1 MGDRM
6 KTTNTIALLTAVV
19 VLMLSGPPVSAAT
32 EPKVATQATELPI
45 TLRLPV
51 AGKSVGRILVVS
63 RLGKLL
69 RGPDLQDVLRYELR
83 GGRLLP
89 MPAQATNGL
98 WGYLDAQGNWA
109 ATPQYGE
116 AKMFGEDGLARVK
129 TKTGWG
135 FLDSNLKMVVPATFD
150 SVDGM
155 VKGRAVFRKG
165 GKFGY
170 IDDKGAI
177 VIPAR
182 YDLATRFAANGL
194 ACFRDGDT
202 WGYLDRNGKV
212 VIAPRFSATQ
222 DFDGQG
228 VAPVKVD
235 DKLWGVID
243 QSGKWVLKPT
253 YEHIEAYSEAG
264 LAAVRNKDFATGFID
279 RTGKTVIKPTNGLSR
294 YIGGGLIRQGGEGDS
309 RVKYLNVRGE
319 VAIAGPFEMGGHF
332 NEAGLTVARRD
343 GRWGIL
349 SRDGKFAVPPRHV
362 EPFTRDDS
370 MVGFDPDSAL
380 IPWLTT
386 DGAVE
391 WLDAGGRTQFRI
403 EGQPAGK
410 GRTALKLVDAKGQI
424 VWQDPAFAGS
434 LLARPVLELT
444 AQQLL
449 SDPNQWT
456 GVAKTVQ
463 SLLKAKPRRFVAPH
477 GWERDRDP
485 YVMPEDA
492 DEAKEMARHGA
503 IQVLSSDYVSEEEW
517 GTYYFLDEQRASQYR
532 KLIRALKDRLEEAF
546 GPPEKGPTDDYSLG
560 GGDHAERFVWRV
572 GKQIV
577 VLEMTVAY
585 GDGDI
590 THSLVVAAIQPRRR

>member
-1 MGDRM
+1 M
-6 KTTNTIALLTAVV
+6 KTTNTFALLMAAVA
-19 VLMLSGPPVSAAT
+19 LLLSGSPATVSAAA
-32 EPKVATQATELPI
+32 EAAEMPI

-51 AGKSVGRILVVS
+51 TAKSPGRILLVS
-63 RLGKLL
+63 RQGKLL
-69 RGPDLQDVLRYELR
+69 QGPDLQDVLRYELR
-83 GGRLLP
+83 SGRLLP
-89 MPAQATNGL
+89 MPAQAKNGR

-109 ATPQYGE
+109 ATPQYDE
-116 AKMFGEDGLARVK
+116 AKMFSEDALARVK

-135 FLDSNLKMVVPATFD
+135 FVDTNLKMVVPATFD
-150 SVDGM
+150 SVDVM
-155 VKGRAVFRKG
+155 VNGRAAFKKG

-170 IDDKGAI
+170 LDASGTI

-182 YDLATRFAANGL
+182 YEVACRFAANGL
-194 ACFRDGDT
+194 ACFRNGVN

-212 VIAPRFSATQ
+212 VIAPRFTSTQ
-222 DFDGQG
+222 NFDAQG
-228 VAPVKVD
+228 VAPVEVD
-235 DKLWGVID
+235 DTLWGVID
-243 QSGKWVLKPT
+243 QEGKWVLKPT
-253 YEHIEAYSEAG
+253 YGSINTYSETG
-264 LAAVRNKDFATGFID
+264 LAAVRDKDFGTGFID
-279 RTGKTVIKPTNGLSR
+279 RSGKTVINPDRSLSR
-294 YIGGGLIRQGGEGDS
+294 KIGAGLIRKGGEGDS
-309 RVKYLNVRGE
+309 RVSYLNVRGE
-319 VAIAGPFEMGGHF
+319 VAIAGPFDWGGYF
-332 NEAGLTVARRD
+332 NDAGLTVARRD

-370 MVGFDPDSAL
+370 MVGFDPDSGL

-391 WLDAGGRTQFRI
+391 WLDASGRTQFRI

-424 VWQDPAFAGS
+424 VWQDAAFAGS

-449 SDPNQWT
+449 NDPKQWT
-456 GVAKTVQ
+456 DVAKTVQ

-517 GTYYFLDEQRASQYR
+517 GTYYFLDEQRADQYR
-532 KLIRALKDRLEEAF
+532 KLISALKDRLEETF
-546 GPPEKGPTDDYSLG
+546 GPPEKGPTDDYALG
-560 GGDHAERFVWRV
+560 SGDHAERFVWRV
-572 GKQIV
+572 GKQVV
-577 VLEMTVAY
+577 VLEMNVAY

-590 THSLVVAAIQPRRR
+590 THNLVVAVVQPGKK